1 MIQVKFLNFYVLKT
15 SEVNEEAFRRQIE
28 NPRSRR
34 NEALDALAQSLVEDF
49 IF

>member
-1 MIQVKFLNFYVLKT
+1 MFQDF
-15 SEVNEEAFRRQIE
+15 EMNEEAFRRQIE

-34 NEALDALAQSLVEDF
+34 NEAIDALAQSLVEDF